1 MQKSYTMNKPL
12 SPSKAELIKKAAD
25 LFRNGHRFVFIY
37 KHLMAQTNDPDL
49 VNEII
54 DTIKGDQEL
63 IQERD
68 AQLNKIEAP
77 KLDYTNII
85 GGSLAIL
92 FALLIKF
99 VLNTAGFWGTLPFL
113 VGSFGVYIIFKEL
126 NRMKN

>member
-1 MQKSYTMNKPL
+1 MDKPQ
-12 SPSKAELIKKAAD
+12 SPSKTELIKKAGD

-37 KHLMAQTNDPDL
+37 KHLMAKTNDPDL

-54 DTIKGDQEL
+54 DIVKGDHEL

-68 AQLNKIEAP
+68 AQLNKTEAP

-113 VGSFGVYIIFKEL
+113 LGSFGVYIIFKEL
-126 NRMKN
+126 NRLKN

>member
-1 MQKSYTMNKPL
+1 MQKTYITNKPQ
-12 SPSKAELIKKAAD
+12 SPNKAELIKKAAN

-54 DTIKGDQEL
+54 DIIKGDQEL
-63 IQERD
+63 MQERD

-92 FALLIKF
+92 FALLIKY
-99 VLNTAGFWGTLPFL
+99 VLNTAGFWGTLPLL
-113 VGSFGVYIIFKEL
+113 VGSFGVYIIYKEL
-126 NRMKN
+126 NGMKK

>member
-1 MQKSYTMNKPL
+1 MNKPQ
-12 SPSKAELIKKAAD
+12 SPNKAELTKKAGD

-54 DTIKGDQEL
+54 DIIKGDQEL
-63 IQERD
+63 MQERD

-99 VLNTAGFWGTLPFL
+99 VLNSAGFWGTLPFL
-113 VGSFGVYIIFKEL
+113 VGSFGVYVIYKEL
-126 NRMKN
+126 NRLKN